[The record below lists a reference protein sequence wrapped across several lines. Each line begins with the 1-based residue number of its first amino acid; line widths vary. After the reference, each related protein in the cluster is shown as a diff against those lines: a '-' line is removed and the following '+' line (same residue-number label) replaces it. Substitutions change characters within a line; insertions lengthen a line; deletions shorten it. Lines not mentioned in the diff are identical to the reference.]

1 MLRLAVIFITFF
13 WFKKSL
19 FCVVKIARLH
29 QLVITHPASCW
40 ILWRCSHYWNTDW
53 DKKIENVSPASIV
66 VIVVSHW
73 NVFIMSEPSK
83 ERIVEVCFI
92 KHLLSLWIE
101 SYVGSS
107 SEKRWS
113 SYLDF
118 IKFLTHRTPTPGEE
132 TRVCTS
138 GSRLW
143 QTIVKFE
150 HLLIS
155 WRGFTLAGEWLWL
168 DID

>member
-1 MLRLAVIFITFF
+1 M
-13 WFKKSL
+13 

-53 DKKIENVSPASIV
+53 DKKIENVSPGSIV
-66 VIVVSHW
+66 VIVVFHW
-73 NVFIMSEPSK
+73 NVFIMSEPNK
-83 ERIVEVCFI
+83 ERIVEVCLKKTPTELVNRELCREQF
-92 KHLLSLWIE
+92 W
-101 SYVGSS
+101 
-107 SEKRWS
+107 KRWS

-118 IKFLTHRTPTPGEE
+118 IEFLTHRTSTPGEE

-143 QTIVKFE
+143 QTILKFT
-150 HLLIS
+150 HQLARIYFG
-155 WRGFTLAGEWLWL
+155 WRMTVIGYWLN
-168 DID
+168 IH